1 MAFDS
6 RMVDS
11 GSLSVTFAHLPLLP
25 LYWFQTTTY
34 RMVYYYDGRSFET
47 IVQVLRVI
55 RDDVDF
61 TLCDSDMDAMIR
73 ENGGVYVDGQEFRT
87 CLSLKRYSNVAYREK
102 REEIVDWIMSE
113 VRDAVKQ
120 SVFPIR
126 IPFTYNLLESS
137 DD

>member
-1 MAFDS
+1 
-6 RMVDS
+6 
-11 GSLSVTFAHLPLLP
+11 
-25 LYWFQTTTY
+25 
-34 RMVYYYDGRSFET
+34 MVYYYDGRSFET